1 MPNIV
6 SRSTLKYGRTNP
18 SPTHIPR
25 PTVVVVPWQ
34 ITDKKEDPPSRSGFI
49 PPIKIEERLP
59 PTAYERC
66 LAENPGVETVGLCA
80 AAAGKKVKDIAAIYG
95 ITPQYTSAI
104 INNRIDRK
112 I

>member
-25 PTVVVVPWQ
+25 PTVVVV
-34 ITDKKEDPPSRSGFI
+34 
-49 PPIKIEERLP
+49 PIKIEERLP